1 MSSIKAWAMIFLAF
15 FLSGLMQL
23 TYGQIMAPS
32 PADAV
37 APPPISND
45 GKMIDQGI
53 AYVLMLVALLVT
65 YLIH

>member
-1 MSSIKAWAMIFLAF
+1 MSSFKAWAMIFLPF

-23 TYGQIMAPS
+23 SYGHIMAPS
-32 PADAV
+32 PAV
-37 APPPISND
+37 ALPPISND

-53 AYVLMLVALLVT
+53 AYALMLIALLVT

>member
-1 MSSIKAWAMIFLAF
+1 MSSIKASAVIFLVF
-15 FLSGLMQL
+15 FLSGLMEL
-23 TYGQIMAPS
+23 SYGQIMAPS
-32 PADAV
+32 PAV
-37 APPPISND
+37 APPPISSD

>member
-1 MSSIKAWAMIFLAF
+1 MSSIKASSLIFLVF
-15 FLSGLMQL
+15 FLSGLMEL
-23 TYGQIMAPS
+23 SYGQSMAPS
-32 PADAV
+32 PTV

-53 AYVLMLVALLVT
+53 AYALMLIALVVT

>member
-23 TYGQIMAPS
+23 TYAQIVAPS
-32 PADAV
+32 PAV
-37 APPPISND
+37 ASPPISND

>member
-1 MSSIKAWAMIFLAF
+1 MSSIKASALILLAF
-15 FLSGLMQL
+15 FLSGLMEL
-23 TYGQIMAPS
+23 SYGQIMAPS
-32 PADAV
+32 PAV

-53 AYVLMLVALLVT
+53 AYALMLIALLVT

>member
-1 MSSIKAWAMIFLAF
+1 MSSIKAWAMIFFAF
-15 FLSGLMQL
+15 FMFGLIKLS
-23 TYGQIMAPS
+23 YGQIMAPS
-32 PADAV
+32 PAV

-53 AYVLMLVALLVT
+53 AYALMLIALLVT